1 MSGMDALRKNWVPLV
16 IALAVIAVVA
26 VLLFWPGKSKLD
38 FKMQNLDGETVT
50 LGNTSGKA
58 RLVYFYFG
66 HCPDVCLGTNY
77 LLSQVQEGLK
87 EAGVFGN
94 KTLLL
99 SITFDPERDTTE
111 YLKEYSSRMEAD
123 SSGWYF
129 LRDDDVEKSRKLA
142 EAYGVSIIPDGD
154 NFIHAN
160 LFTLLD
166 GKGKVQK
173 VYSPNE
179 VLVINP
185 DKREEFIEQIVQD
198 MVSLVK

>member
-1 MSGMDALRKNWVPLV
+1 
-16 IALAVIAVVA
+16 
-26 VLLFWPGKSKLD
+26 
-38 FKMQNLDGETVT
+38 
-50 LGNTSGKA
+50 
-58 RLVYFYFG
+58 
-66 HCPDVCLGTNY
+66 
-77 LLSQVQEGLK
+77 
-87 EAGVFGN
+87 
-94 KTLLL
+94 
-99 SITFDPERDTTE
+99 
-111 YLKEYSSRMEAD
+111 
-123 SSGWYF
+123 
-129 LRDDDVEKSRKLA
+129 
-142 EAYGVSIIPDGD
+142 VSIIPDGD